1 MVKLVVDD
9 LVLNIISVYA
19 PQLGHDESA
28 KRLFWED
35 LDGMVRAI
43 PISEKLFIGR
53 DLNGGH
59 VQQVQIS
66 RRFMKVLGMV
76 VGIRRERKSWD
87 QVILITRE
95 LSR

>member
-1 MVKLVVDD
+1 
-9 LVLNIISVYA
+9 
-19 PQLGHDESA
+19 
-28 KRLFWED
+28 
-35 LDGMVRAI
+35 MVRAI